1 DHVDR
6 EGPFHDPLD
15 GETRAVDGDALAR
28 LEAPVG
34 SADRQH
40 EAGFPFPLP
49 PSPAFPPVARD
60 VLDPPDGAHDSGK
73 HSRLSNTNN
82 VSGPI
87 ARRSTGVQ
95 RGASGSGAAPTPGKA
110 GRSEERRVGEEW
122 RCG

>member
-1 DHVDR
+1 SKRDWSSDVCSSD
-6 EGPFHDPLD
+6 L
-15 GETRAVDGDALAR
+15 
-28 LEAPVG
+28 
-34 SADRQH
+34 
-40 EAGFPFPLP
+40 GFPFPLP